1 MGVGALAE
9 LPPHSISEVLFTEE
23 RIQARVRELGA
34 QIAHDFPNP
43 EEPLLLVGVLKG
55 CTLFLADLV
64 RAIPRPLEFD
74 FVAVSSYGTSTE
86 TSGEVRVLKDFDLS
100 ATGKDVVIVEDILDT
115 GLSLRFSHLIE
126 KLHASQAKS
135 VKICVLLN
143 KPSRR
148 RVEIPVDYCGFNI
161 EDRFVVGY
169 GMDYGERYRNLREI
183 GVVSFPK

>member
-1 MGVGALAE
+1 MTE

-34 QIAHDFPNP
+34 QIAQDFPNP

-74 FVAVSSYGTSTE
+74 FVTLSSYGAGTE
-86 TSGEVRVLKDFDLS
+86 TSGEVRVLKELTIS
-100 ATGKDVVIVEDILDT
+100 AAGKDVVIVEDILDT
-115 GLSLRFSHLIE
+115 GLTLHRSNLIE
-126 KLHASQAKS
+126 SLQTRNAKS

-148 RVEIPVDYCGFNI
+148 RVEIPVDYCGFDI

-183 GVVSFPK
+183 GVVSFTE